1 MGVNLGVNLPARVA
15 PCEFGMLGGM
25 VAVRCPA
32 RLRPSDAQGRA
43 TEPGSRRWLIE
54 PRRIG
59 PVIHALR
66 RDTDPLR
73 QAGIE
78 LDEGV
83 IAGWWLREVP
93 ALPYDVALAL
103 FLRRQQQRSARDG

>member
-1 MGVNLGVNLPARVA
+1 
-15 PCEFGMLGGM
+15 
-25 VAVRCPA
+25 
-32 RLRPSDAQGRA
+32 
-43 TEPGSRRWLIE
+43 
-54 PRRIG
+54 
-59 PVIHALR
+59 VIHALR

-103 FLRRQQQRSARDG
+103 FPRRQQQRSARDG